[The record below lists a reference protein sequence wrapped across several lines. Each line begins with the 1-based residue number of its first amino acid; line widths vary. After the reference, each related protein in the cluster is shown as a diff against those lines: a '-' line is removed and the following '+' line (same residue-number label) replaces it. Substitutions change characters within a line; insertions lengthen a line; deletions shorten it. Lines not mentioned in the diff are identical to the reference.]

1 MHTGSL
7 TNFSERRLSMK
18 NNKGKFDPESY
29 RGTYE
34 FYAKYRPS
42 IPKKV
47 IDVIVKH
54 LDVKPTDRVLDI
66 GCGTGQVALAME
78 GKCGAMVGLDPDPEM
93 LIQAEKATKNSKIR
107 FTWIDRS
114 AEDLGKLKEK
124 LGTFKVAT
132 SCRAFH
138 RMNQD
143 QVLKD
148 LDDLIEQDG
157 GVAIFSDRVLWSGDE
172 EWQQALKGI
181 IQKYLGK
188 EKNTGKEKPKESEEL
203 WEDILARSAFRFIK
217 THDVPIV
224 RSWDVESIIGYVFS
238 TAYAAPHLF
247 GDQLDRFKEETKNIL
262 LSINQ
267 KGVFQENAVWH
278 IVLGSKKSIE

>member
-1 MHTGSL
+1 M
-7 TNFSERRLSMK
+7 E
-18 NNKGKFDPESY
+18 NNIGKFDPELY

-34 FYAKYRPS
+34 NYEKYRPS
-42 IPKKV
+42 IPEEV
-47 IDVIVKH
+47 IDVIVKQF
-54 LDVKPTDRVLDI
+54 DVKPTDRVLDI

-78 GKCGAMVGLDPDPEM
+78 GKCGEMVCLDPDPEM
-93 LIQAEKATKNSKIR
+93 LKQAEKATKNSKIR
-107 FTWIDRS
+107 LIWINSS

-132 SCRAFH
+132 ICRAFH
-138 RMNQD
+138 WMDQE

-148 LDDLIEQDG
+148 LDELIEKDD

-172 EWQQALKGI
+172 EWQQAVKRVV
-181 IQKYLGK
+181 QKYLG
-188 EKNTGKEKPKESEEL
+188 EERHAGKEKSKESDEL
-203 WEDILARSAFRFIK
+203 WENILARSVFRFIK

-224 RSWDVESIIGYVFS
+224 RSWDVESIIGYVLS
-238 TAYAAPHLF
+238 TAFAAPHLF

-267 KGVFQENAVWH
+267 KGVFQENAVWSM
-278 IVLGSKKSIE
+278 VLGSKKPR